1 MGIGKIAGLVLT
13 QGAKLLQKS
22 AKMLSKTDDV
32 VANGVVK
39 VSKGI
44 KEVSTEG
51 KSIFSNASFKRQVD
65 FLNKAMDDGI
75 ITPEQCDA
83 LYKRGKSDGL
93 IVPKAKTSKLGLFF
107 EKLKTKKQAVQEQVK
122 CNLKSAKNKTFEV
135 VSSPIRKFIKK
146 IKERQAAKYTTHTYF
161 DDAGNKISNET
172 YRSGHKLSKN
182 EYKPNGELVS
192 STQYHPRTQN
202 VIRTEGYEGSRR
214 MVTTADKHGRRISNS
229 LYDNDSLVQETQLNP
244 RNGNVVKE
252 IDNTGATMDTICY
265 DKKGNVVSWNSKDKK
280 PVGRF
285 VEQNWEFT
293 PKTGEAKLTELS
305 SDGSDTVVHKLD
317 ATGNEVEKSATR
329 LNGRFVYEYEP
340 GTNKVTTFTE
350 MHQGTKKPKEV
361 MHNPPEKS
369 TEKYVQATLAREK
382 NFITCSAIKITHA
395 PIDKVRGTITPPDHS
410 LCCQLVKR

>member
-1 MGIGKIAGLVLT
+1 MGIGKVAGLVLT
-13 QGAKLLQKS
+13 RGAKLLQKS

-39 VSKGI
+39 VSNGMK
-44 KEVSTEG
+44 KVSTEG
-51 KSIFSNASFKRQVD
+51 TSIFLK
-65 FLNKAMDDGI
+65 KAMEDGI
-75 ITPEQCDA
+75 ITPEQCYA
-83 LYKRGKSDGL
+83 LYRRGKSDGL

-122 CNLKSAKNKTFEV
+122 CKLQSAKNKTFEV
-135 VSSPIRKFIKK
+135 VSSPIRKFIEK
-146 IKERQAAKYTTHTYF
+146 IKERQATKYTIHTYF

-172 YRSGHKLSKN
+172 YRSGRKLSRN
-182 EYKPNGELVS
+182 VYKPNGKIVS

-229 LYDNDSLVQETQLNP
+229 LYDNDSLVQETQFNP
-244 RNGNVVKE
+244 RNGKVVKE

-265 DKKGNVVSWNSKDKK
+265 DKNGNVVSWNSKDKK

-317 ATGNEVEKSATR
+317 ATGKEVEKSATR

-361 MHNPPEKS
+361 MHNPQEKS
-369 TEKYVQATLAREK
+369 IEKHVQATLAPRK
-382 NFITCSAIKITHA
+382 NNFLTYSEIKITHA
-395 PIDKVRGTITPPDHS
+395 PIVEASKTITRPYHFLDQVS
-410 LCCQLVKR
+410 